1 MSDENETSDE
11 RKPFDVIFLQW
22 DDLYPFEEY
31 STEGVTWSQDKVND
45 SDIEYVMNTPERKAA
60 GELLEACEATM
71 EWLKST
77 GYHKDYSGEYCLY
90 ADYDP
95 GDLFDQVTAAI
106 AKARVVNDD

>member
-60 GELLEACEATM
+60 GELLEVCQSAAGYFKMLEDATGITHG
-71 EWLKST
+71 WLI
-77 GYHKDYSGEYCLY
+77 ELR
-90 ADYDP
+90 
-95 GDLFDQVTAAI
+95 AAI
-106 AKARVVNDD
+106 AKARGES